1 MNINLDK
8 NLYADPRSP
17 LTPLTPL
24 TTRVFNFDVTPSPPR
39 PNLSRPKTEM
49 KFRRPKLSHL
59 TVPHQTAEIRRGS
72 TGDWGPRHF
81 SQDFM
86 RIRSVFSPSAQSTA
100 PQTDTTTPKPHAQST
115 QQTRG
120 TAAVTHSKRQFKRS
134 SPVDQPT
141 LSPRVSSLL
150 SRTGNEHLTELF
162 TRQEIDLQVLIQMTL
177 EDLESLGVRGVKE
190 LKLAIDVIKFAKKF
204 F

>member
-1 MNINLDK
+1 MDRYNR
-8 NLYADPRSP
+8 AWRDPRSP

-24 TTRVFNFDVTPSPPR
+24 TTRVFTFDNTPSPTR
-39 PNLSRPKTEM
+39 PNLRRSQNEI
-49 KFRRPKLSHL
+49 KFRRPKLNHL
-59 TVPHQTAEIRRGS
+59 TVPHQTVETTRGS
-72 TGDWGPRHF
+72 TGDWGPKHF

-100 PQTDTTTPKPHAQST
+100 SQTGTTTPRSQSS
-115 QQTRG
+115 QQTGG
-120 TAAVTHSKRQFKRS
+120 TVAEAHSKRQFKRS

-162 TRQEIDLQVLIQMTL
+162 TRQEIDLQILIQMTL